1 MRLKIGVLGATG
13 YTGAE
18 LLRLLV
24 NHPGV
29 EVIWLTSEKFA
40 GKDISEV
47 FPHLRGFLEIEC
59 NSVQKLNELDKV
71 DLAFSCLPHGT
82 SMHFVKRLLDTGA
95 RVIDFSADFRF
106 SNAEVYEDWFKSK
119 HRYKNYLIEAVYGL
133 PEINK
138 AEIMVARLIAN
149 PGCYATSIILGLA
162 PLAAEGLL
170 KEDSIIADI
179 KSGLSGGGRAPNLG
193 HHFPE
198 ANESV
203 NIDSVSGHNQR
214 PEIEQELSNL
224 ADTSIKVTFIP
235 HRVPLN
241 RGILAT
247 IYCRLKKKFSLDK
260 AYGIYEQFYK
270 DKNFIRLSQKANF
283 PSTTNVRYSNMCDIG
298 IGFQDDIFVSVVA
311 LDNLGKG
318 ASGQAIQNM
327 NIMFD
332 LPETEGLLST
342 AIYP

>member
-1 MRLKIGVLGATG
+1 MRIKIGVLGATG

-29 EVIWLTSEKFA
+29 EVSWLTSEKFA

-59 NSVQKLNELDKV
+59 SSVQKLKELDKV

-95 RVIDFSADFRF
+95 RVIDLSADFRF
-106 SNAEVYEDWFKSK
+106 PDMGVYEYWFKSTHK
-119 HRYKNYLIEAVYGL
+119 YKNCLKEAVYGL
-133 PEINK
+133 PEIYK
-138 AEIMVARLIAN
+138 ERIMGARLIAN
-149 PGCYATSIILGLA
+149 PGCYATSVILGLA

-170 KEDSIIADI
+170 KGDSVIADI
-179 KSGLSGGGRAPNLG
+179 KSGLSGGGRAPSLE

-203 NIDSVSGHNQR
+203 NIDSVSGHNQK

-235 HRVPLN
+235 HTVPLN

-247 IYCRLKKKFSLDK
+247 IYCRLKKKVSLDK
-260 AYGIYEQFYK
+260 AYGIYEKFYRGK
-270 DKNFIRLSQKANF
+270 RFIRLLEKGNY
-283 PSTTNVRYSNMCDIG
+283 PSTKNVRYSNMCDIG
-298 IGFQDDIFVSVVA
+298 ASFQDDVFVSVVA

-332 LPETEGLLST
+332 FPETEGLLST